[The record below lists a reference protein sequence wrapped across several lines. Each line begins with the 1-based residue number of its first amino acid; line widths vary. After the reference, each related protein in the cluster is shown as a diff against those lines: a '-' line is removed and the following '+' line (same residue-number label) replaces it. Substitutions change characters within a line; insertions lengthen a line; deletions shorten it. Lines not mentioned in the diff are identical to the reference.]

1 MNGSGQNAAQFTL
14 AEPTGWQLGLELGER
29 TTSLPGPSAPPPFLF
44 YCRSLLTCVRRLGAT
59 PWRRTPGT
67 GTVGSICRSGS
78 GLLRGTQMW
87 PAQSFT
93 SPAPFWELSY
103 TLMVL
108 YLFLC
113 FLSGEL
119 LWFPLTLLY
128 SLQLWASPCLADSFL
143 QPFLKRNSPARGL
156 VGH

>member
-1 MNGSGQNAAQFTL
+1 MPHSLHLQSQLAGSWDWSWGKKPLPCQ
-14 AEPTGWQLGLELGER
+14 GL
-29 TTSLPGPSAPPPFLF
+29 LPSPPPLPPLPF

-67 GTVGSICRSGS
+67 GTVGSVCGSGS
-78 GLLRGTQMW
+78 GLLRAIQMW
-87 PAQSFT
+87 PARPFT

-103 TLMVL
+103 TLMVFP
-108 YLFLC
+108 LFLC